1 MMDISPAEFTGTM
14 AEGAGFIDPPAFQPG
29 DPEFAQRV
37 RDSFDRQAFMAT
49 LGVRLADIAPG
60 RCDLEIPYRAD
71 LCQQNGFLH
80 AGVTAALA
88 DSAAG
93 YAAYTVMPADSDVLS
108 IEFKHNLLA
117 PAVGER
123 FLARGQVHRA
133 GRTIVV
139 VQSTVLAERDG
150 RRKVVALMQATMMR
164 VQASASKE

>member
-1 MMDISPAEFTGTM
+1 MMDTTTPTDES
-14 AEGAGFIDPPAFQPG
+14 GFGPIDTPTFVPV
-29 DPEFAQRV
+29 DPDFATRI
-37 RDSFDRQAFMAT
+37 RDSFVRQSFMAT
-49 LGVRLADIAPG
+49 LGVRLGTVAPG
-60 RCDLEIPYRAD
+60 RCDLLLPYRAD

-93 YAAYTVMPADSDVLS
+93 YAAYSLMPADSDVLS

-123 FLARGQVHRA
+123 FLARAEVQRA

-139 VQSTVLAERDG
+139 VQATVFAEADG
-150 RRKVVALMQATMMR
+150 RRKAVALMQATMMR
-164 VQASASKE
+164 MAVASG